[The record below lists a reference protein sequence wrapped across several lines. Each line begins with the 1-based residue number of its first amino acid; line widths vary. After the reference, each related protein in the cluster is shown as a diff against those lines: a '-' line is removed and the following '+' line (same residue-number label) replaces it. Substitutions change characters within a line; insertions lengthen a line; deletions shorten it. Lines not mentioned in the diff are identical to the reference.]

1 MVHAS
6 LGLAASFIILSIV
19 PNLCKELCCMLQKQ
33 HHVPA
38 YKSSQRFLSFY
49 REQRAA
55 CAMMTATSASQSGL
69 RSIALAVL
77 PERSC

>member
-1 MVHAS
+1 
-6 LGLAASFIILSIV
+6 
-19 PNLCKELCCMLQKQ
+19 MLQKQ

-55 CAMMTATSASQSGL
+55 CAMMTAISASQSGL